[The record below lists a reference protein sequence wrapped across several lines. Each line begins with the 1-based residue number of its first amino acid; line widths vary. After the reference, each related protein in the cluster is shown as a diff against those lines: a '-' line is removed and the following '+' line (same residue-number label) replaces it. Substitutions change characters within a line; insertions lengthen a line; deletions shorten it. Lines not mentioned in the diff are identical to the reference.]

1 FYLAVNG
8 DRRDKHVAFD
18 VALQNLSGVSH
29 PRWKRRRIID
39 NYVPLAT
46 FQRVEFAIAIA
57 NELFDFVRQFAGVR
71 FAAVERRDLMS
82 AAQRVL
88 HLIWTGESR
97 AAENQNAQRFHGF
110 LRE

>member
-1 FYLAVNG
+1 MP
-8 DRRDKHVAFD
+8 RRVIYHD
-18 VALQNLSGVSH
+18 
-29 PRWKRRRIID
+29 
-39 NYVPLAT
+39 VPLSV
-46 FQRVEFAIAIA
+46 FQRLEFAVAIA
-57 NELFDFVRQFAGVR
+57 DELLDFVRQFAGVR